1 MVSFYSIKNFRRRKK
16 VMDSFFSIKN
26 VKSCKVVV
34 EFFLV
39 LKALRAVKKVTDSF
53 FSGHASLSFHM
64 MLKFPRS
71 TFSISSQLI
80 SLIIITFE
88 SP

>member
-1 MVSFYSIKNFRRRKK
+1 
-16 VMDSFFSIKN
+16 MDSFFSIKN

-39 LKALRAVKKVTDSF
+39 LKALRAVKKVTESF

-64 MLKFPRS
+64 MLTFSRS
-71 TFSISSQLI
+71 TFSISSQ
-80 SLIIITFE
+80 
-88 SP
+88 